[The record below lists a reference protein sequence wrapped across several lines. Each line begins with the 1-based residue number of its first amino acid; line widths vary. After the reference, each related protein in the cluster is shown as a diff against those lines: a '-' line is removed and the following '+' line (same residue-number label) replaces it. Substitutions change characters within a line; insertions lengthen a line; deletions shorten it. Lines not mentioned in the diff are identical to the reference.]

1 MDLTFGP
8 HTLSGRGSSESF
20 MAAHIDGAGKTSL
33 PQEIEQGNVE
43 YKLKLIN
50 PPPERLQHL
59 VTQLKWRLAEGHGEA
74 MYEIGVS
81 DHGELVGLSRRDM
94 QESLSTLKKMG
105 EILKADVSII
115 RERVIQVTRKDN
127 IKHERM
133 LATYSSSRSLLTSE
147 NGDDGDASESDEDGF
162 GFSLELDDVPEKTG
176 LRIPVDEMEE
186 RFVAEVLVRK
196 GLSDDQHFL
205 EVRVAIVGGAD
216 AGKSTLLG
224 VLADSELD
232 NGYGKSRLN
241 LLRHRHE
248 IETGRTSSISHQI
261 IGFNA
266 RGDLVNYGSTNV
278 STLEQI
284 CESSAKIVSF
294 LDMCGHPK
302 YQKTTLSGLTGHSP
316 DYACL
321 IISANAGGVSE
332 VPREHLGIAVALLVP
347 VFIVMTKVDVAS
359 PEQLTR
365 TVNSLLRLLKSPGVC
380 RVPMVIQN
388 EDDLVVAVSSLVNS
402 RVIPIFLTSSV
413 TGENMDLLTKFL
425 NLLPKP
431 NTPENESPEAD
442 HAEFSIEETYNVPGL
457 GLVVGGLLVSGHMS
471 ALAQRTETYFLG
483 PDRGRFVPVRITSIH
498 RQRIPV
504 AHLSSG
510 QAATLAIS
518 FLSPN
523 NRGSKDADGNPKV
536 QSPGSAE
543 DGSYSANVEMST
555 VLPAGFKIRK
565 GQVLLS
571 FYPHGPS
578 DSATL
583 TASLTSPPPLPQIP
597 VLSPTKPATASLG
610 KEIFLPSTPSSSTIF
625 QNSSPETGCVWE
637 FEADI
642 HVIHA
647 ASMSKLSVNCSEVAV
662 GTSGVAYLGSV
673 RQGARIVKLQD
684 SQGKW
689 AGLVSGE
696 VVGADEVGAVEGYGD
711 GELVSNGD
719 YFIVPAK
726 ARRRSSSVSANRNAG
741 VGLNLQQELD
751 GSSNVGVGGSTVG
764 VRAGVERDLSPTLTG
779 GTPTRRT
786 LVNFDL
792 GPSAVAGS
800 TSPLENSPAVMKR
813 SGTPTPSSPRRQPQ
827 KLIIGTIGSPSLQG
841 RTLSPPSL
849 IADDAQQT
857 LPVLRTGT
865 HGRIRLRFSHE
876 PEWVKVGS
884 AVLFRGEDR
893 LKCVGKVVGVVRV
906 KGDVAEGDAR

>member
-1 MDLTFGP
+1 MAVNNSNTSTCHDPFQ
-8 HTLSGRGSSESF
+8 RSSAHESL
-20 MAAHIDGAGKTSL
+20 L
-33 PQEIEQGNVE
+33 PEIEQGNVE

-115 RERVIQVTRKDN
+115 RE
-127 IKHERM
+127 
-133 LATYSSSRSLLTSE
+133 
-147 NGDDGDASESDEDGF
+147 
-162 GFSLELDDVPEKTG
+162 LDV
-176 LRIPVDEMEE
+176 MEE

-431 NTPENESPEAD
+431 NAPENESPEAD

-543 DGSYSANVEMST
+543 EGTYSANVEMST

-571 FYPHGPS
+571 
-578 DSATL
+578 
-583 TASLTSPPPLPQIP
+583 
-597 VLSPTKPATASLG
+597 
-610 KEIFLPSTPSSSTIF
+610 
-625 QNSSPETGCVWE
+625 
-637 FEADI
+637 
-642 HVIHA
+642 
-647 ASMSKLSVNCSEVAV
+647 
-662 GTSGVAYLGSV
+662 
-673 RQGARIVKLQD
+673 
-684 SQGKW
+684 
-689 AGLVSGE
+689 
-696 VVGADEVGAVEGYGD
+696 
-711 GELVSNGD
+711 
-719 YFIVPAK
+719 
-726 ARRRSSSVSANRNAG
+726 
-741 VGLNLQQELD
+741 
-751 GSSNVGVGGSTVG
+751 
-764 VRAGVERDLSPTLTG
+764 
-779 GTPTRRT
+779 
-786 LVNFDL
+786 
-792 GPSAVAGS
+792 
-800 TSPLENSPAVMKR
+800 
-813 SGTPTPSSPRRQPQ
+813 
-827 KLIIGTIGSPSLQG
+827 
-841 RTLSPPSL
+841 
-849 IADDAQQT
+849 
-857 LPVLRTGT
+857 
-865 HGRIRLRFSHE
+865 
-876 PEWVKVGS
+876 
-884 AVLFRGEDR
+884 
-893 LKCVGKVVGVVRV
+893 
-906 KGDVAEGDAR
+906 